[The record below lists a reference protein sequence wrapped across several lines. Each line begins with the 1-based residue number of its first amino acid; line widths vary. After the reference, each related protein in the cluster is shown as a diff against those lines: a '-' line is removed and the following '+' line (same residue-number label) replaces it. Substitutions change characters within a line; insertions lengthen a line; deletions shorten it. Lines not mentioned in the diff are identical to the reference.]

1 MLNRIFSAV
10 ALVSLVVG
18 CASMGPDFS
27 MADVDALQPGITTF
41 DDAQKKLGKPNA
53 TSYGANGAIS
63 AVWTRSEANFLGAA
77 SARTVVIVFDGAGKM
92 IRIASRAEN
101 KMN

>member
-27 MADVDALQPGITTF
+27 MADVDALQPGITSF
-41 DDAQKKLGKPNA
+41 QDAQNKLGKPNN
-53 TSYGANGAIS
+53 TSYGPNGEIS
-63 AVWTRSEANFLGAA
+63 AMWIRSEATEVRQRRHPISPGSSVA
-77 SARTVVIVFDGAGKM
+77 TGT
-92 IRIASRAEN
+92 
-101 KMN
+101 